1 MGRHSKRLDFD
12 SARSDEVCINLLVI
26 FGVFMECVELR
37 LVEGIHIFFVRR
49 NDDVVG

>member
-12 SARSDEVCINLLVI
+12 SASSDEVCINLLVI
-26 FGVFMECVELR
+26 FGIFMECVELR